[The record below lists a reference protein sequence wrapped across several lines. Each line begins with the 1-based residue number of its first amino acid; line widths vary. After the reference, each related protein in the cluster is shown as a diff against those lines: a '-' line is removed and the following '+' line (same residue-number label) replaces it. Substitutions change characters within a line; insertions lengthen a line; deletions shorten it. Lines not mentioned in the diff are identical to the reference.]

1 MPRETRWF
9 IKISLGCLLLA
20 SVLGT
25 LYFGWPAMFET
36 APPSWIRNLHLHLGT
51 VGWLVNMVL
60 GVALWMFPMPSG
72 SFRTGQA
79 RYPRGIA
86 IASFAALN
94 AGLALRFAAE
104 PLGDARLGLAC
115 GMLQTLGILLGVVA
129 LWPRIRAITLPP
141 PSAAGPGRT

>member
-9 IKISLGCLLLA
+9 IKTSLACLILA
-20 SVLGT
+20 SILGT
-25 LYFGWPAMFET
+25 LYFGWPAVFET
-36 APPSWIRNLHLHLGT
+36 APPGWLRNLHLHLAT

-72 SFRTGQA
+72 AFRTGQA
-79 RYPRGIA
+79 RYPRGTVIA
-86 IASFAALN
+86 CFVALN

-115 GMLQTLGILLGVVA
+115 GMLQTFGILLGVLT
-129 LWPRIRAITLPP
+129 LWPRIRAITPP
-141 PSAAGPGRT
+141 PPATASP